1 MKKNVLPSWETNCID
16 DWERKVEKISAET
29 LNSDMGVIGGIP
41 PWVQMYFEK
50 LKDHS
55 SKELIKDIFPNF
67 ELFVYG
73 GVNYD
78 PYKKIFKN

>member
-1 MKKNVLPSWETNCID
+1 
-16 DWERKVEKISAET
+16 
-29 LNSDMGVIGGIP
+29 MGVIGGIP

-50 LKDHS
+50 LKHHS

-73 GVNYD
+73 GSTMILI
-78 PYKKIFKN
+78 KRFFKN